1 MEAFDRT
8 QKNAMEAN
16 MKKIIGAATA
26 TVLGLGA
33 FTTSAIAET
42 IVTAD
47 VLNVR
52 EKPTTESKVVEK
64 VKEGQKLK
72 VIHTEEGWSKIDL
85 NGKELFVSS
94 EYTKDIYH
102 VTANL
107 LNVRTEANTESEILG
122 RLKQDDVIESTHQ
135 VKDGWLQFEYK
146 GKTAYANVSFLS
158 STALIEKKAEE
169 KTKRVAK
176 VQKAVKAKEEVKT
189 QKEAKVQEIAKAKET
204 TKEQKETKAEEIVK
218 PKEEA
223 KVTERVKVKEET
235 KAEEI
240 VKPKEE
246 AKVTERVKV
255 KEETKAEEI
264 VKPKEEAK
272 VKEIEKEEA
281 KAQEIEKAKEE
292 AKAQEIAK
300 AKEEAKAQEIEKAKE
315 EAKAQEIAKAKEEA
329 KAQEI
334 EKAKEEEKAQEIAKA
349 KEEEKAQEIA
359 KAKEEEK
366 AQEIAKAKEEA
377 KAQEIAKAK
386 EEAKAREIEKAKEE
400 AKAKAQEIA
409 KAKKEAQARE
419 IEEAKA
425 KEATKTQEVSKN
437 NTQSA
442 KRELTVVAT
451 AYTADPSENGTYGG
465 RVLTAMGHD
474 LTANPNMRIIAV
486 DPKVIPLGS
495 KVWVEGYGEAIAGDT
510 GSAIKGNRID
520 VLMGSKSKAMNWG
533 RQTVKVKV
541 L

>member
-1 MEAFDRT
+1 
-8 QKNAMEAN
+8 
-16 MKKIIGAATA
+16 MKKVIGAATA
-26 TVLGLGA
+26 TIFGLGA
-33 FTTSAIAET
+33 FTTTATAET

-64 VKEGQKLK
+64 VKNGQELK
-72 VIHTEEGWSKIDL
+72 VINTEDGWSKIEL
-85 NGKELFVSS
+85 NGKEVFVSS
-94 EYTKDIYH
+94 EFTKDVYH

-122 RLKQDDVIESTHQ
+122 RLKKDDVIESTHQ

-158 STALIEKKAEE
+158 STAPTEKKTEE
-169 KTKRVAK
+169 KMKQVAK
-176 VQKAVKAKEEVKT
+176 VQKSVKEKKEVKT
-189 QKEAKVQEIAKAKET
+189 QKVAKAKET
-204 TKEQKETKAEEIVK
+204 TKAQEIVK
-218 PKEEA
+218 PKEE
-223 KVTERVKVKEET
+223 VKVKEEP
-235 KAEEI
+235 KAQEI

-246 AKVTERVKV
+246 VKV
-255 KEETKAEEI
+255 KEEPKAQEI

-272 VKEIEKEEA
+272 VKEEVKVKEEPKAQEMVKPKEEA
-281 KAQEIEKAKEE
+281 KVKEEVKAKEE
-292 AKAQEIAK
+292 EKVQEIAKAKEEKAQEIAK
-300 AKEEAKAQEIEKAKE
+300 AKEEEKVQEIAKAKE
-315 EAKAQEIAKAKEEA
+315 EKAQEIAKAKEGE

-334 EKAKEEEKAQEIAKA
+334 AKAKEGEKAQEIAKA

-366 AQEIAKAKEEA
+366 AREIARAKEEEKAKEIAKAKEEE
-377 KAQEIAKAK
+377 KAREIAKAK
-386 EEAKAREIEKAKEE
+386 EEEKAR
-400 AKAKAQEIA
+400 EIA
-409 KAKKEAQARE
+409 KAK
-419 IEEAKA
+419 EEERAK
-425 KEATKTQEVSKN
+425 EVSKN
-437 NTQSA
+437 NIESA

-533 RQTVKVKV
+533 RQTVKVKI

>member
-1 MEAFDRT
+1 
-8 QKNAMEAN
+8 
-16 MKKIIGAATA
+16 MKKVIGAATA
-26 TVLGLGA
+26 TVFGLGA
-33 FTTSAIAET
+33 FTTTATAET

-64 VKEGQKLK
+64 VKNGEELK
-72 VIHTEEGWSKIDL
+72 VINTEDGWSKIEL
-85 NGKELFVSS
+85 NGKEVFVSS
-94 EYTKDIYH
+94 EFTKDIYH
-102 VTANL
+102 VTADL
-107 LNVRTEANTESEILG
+107 LNVRSESNTESKILG
-122 RLKQDDVIESTHQ
+122 RLKKDDVIESTNQ

-146 GKTAYANVSFLS
+146 GKTAYVNVSFLS
-158 STALIEKKAEE
+158 SKAPIEKKADE
-169 KTKRVAK
+169 KTKQVAK
-176 VQKAVKAKEEVKT
+176 VQKSVKAKEEAKT
-189 QKEAKVQEIAKAKET
+189 QKITKAKET
-204 TKEQKETKAEEIVK
+204 IKPKEEVKVQEVVK
-218 PKEEA
+218 PKEE
-223 KVTERVKVKEET
+223 VKVQEV
-235 KAEEI
+235 
-240 VKPKEE
+240 VKP
-246 AKVTERVKV
+246 
-255 KEETKAEEI
+255 
-264 VKPKEEAK
+264 
-272 VKEIEKEEA
+272 KEEA
-281 KAQEIEKAKEE
+281 KAQEIAKAKEE

-300 AKEEAKAQEIEKAKE
+300 AKEEAKAQEIAKAKE

-329 KAQEI
+329 
-334 EKAKEEEKAQEIAKA
+334 
-349 KEEEKAQEIA
+349 
-359 KAKEEEK
+359 K

-386 EEAKAREIEKAKEE
+386 EEAKAREIAKAKEE
-400 AKAKAQEIA
+400 AKAREIA
-409 KAKKEAQARE
+409 KAKEEEKARE
-419 IEEAKA
+419 ALKA
-425 KEATKTQEVSKN
+425 KEESKN
-437 NTQSA
+437 NVQSA

-533 RQTVKVKV
+533 RQTVKVKI

>member
-1 MEAFDRT
+1 
-8 QKNAMEAN
+8 
-16 MKKIIGAATA
+16 MKKVIGAATA
-26 TVLGLGA
+26 TVFGLGA
-33 FTTSAIAET
+33 FTTTATAET

-64 VKEGQKLK
+64 VKNGQELK
-72 VIHTEEGWSKIDL
+72 VINTEDGWSKIEL
-85 NGKELFVSS
+85 NGKEVFVSS
-94 EYTKDIYH
+94 EFTKDVYH

-107 LNVRTEANTESEILG
+107 LNVRTEANTDSEILG
-122 RLKQDDVIESTHQ
+122 RLKKDDVIESTHQ

-158 STALIEKKAEE
+158 STAPTEKKTEE
-169 KTKRVAK
+169 KTKQVAK
-176 VQKAVKAKEEVKT
+176 VQKSVKEKKEVKT
-189 QKEAKVQEIAKAKET
+189 QKVAKAKET
-204 TKEQKETKAEEIVK
+204 TKAQEIVK

-223 KVTERVKVKEET
+223 KVVKVKEEP
-235 KAEEI
+235 KAQ
-240 VKPKEE
+240 
-246 AKVTERVKV
+246 
-255 KEETKAEEI
+255 EI

-272 VKEIEKEEA
+272 VKEEVKV
-281 KAQEIEKAKEE
+281 
-292 AKAQEIAK
+292 
-300 AKEEAKAQEIEKAKE
+300 
-315 EAKAQEIAKAKEEA
+315 
-329 KAQEI
+329 
-334 EKAKEEEKAQEIAKA
+334 KEEEKAQKIVKPKEEAKIKEEVKVKEEEKVQEIAKA

-359 KAKEEEK
+359 KVKEEEK
-366 AQEIAKAKEEA
+366 AREIAKAKEEE
-377 KAQEIAKAK
+377 KAREIAKAK
-386 EEAKAREIEKAKEE
+386 EEEKAR
-400 AKAKAQEIA
+400 EIA
-409 KAKKEAQARE
+409 KAKEEEKARE
-419 IEEAKA
+419 IAKA
-425 KEATKTQEVSKN
+425 KEEERVREIAKAKEEERVREIAKAKEEEKAREIAKAKEEERAKEASKN
-437 NTQSA
+437 NIQSA

-474 LTANPNMRIIAV
+474 LTENPNMRIIAV

-533 RQTVKVKV
+533 RQTVKVKI

>member
-1 MEAFDRT
+1 
-8 QKNAMEAN
+8 
-16 MKKIIGAATA
+16 MKKVIGAATA
-26 TVLGLGA
+26 TVFGLGA
-33 FTTSAIAET
+33 FTTTATAET

-64 VKEGQKLK
+64 VKNGEELK
-72 VIHTEEGWSKIDL
+72 VINTEDGWSKIEL
-85 NGKELFVSS
+85 NGKEVFVSS
-94 EYTKDIYH
+94 EFTKDIYH
-102 VTANL
+102 VTADL
-107 LNVRTEANTESEILG
+107 LNVRSESNTESKILG
-122 RLKQDDVIESTHQ
+122 RLKKDDVIESTKQ

-146 GKTAYANVSFLS
+146 GKTAYVNVSFLS
-158 STALIEKKAEE
+158 NKAPIEKKADE
-169 KTKRVAK
+169 KTKQVAK
-176 VQKAVKAKEEVKT
+176 VQKSVKAKEEAKT
-189 QKEAKVQEIAKAKET
+189 QKITKAKET
-204 TKEQKETKAEEIVK
+204 IK
-218 PKEEA
+218 PKEE
-223 KVTERVKVKEET
+223 VKVQEV
-235 KAEEI
+235 A
-240 VKPKEE
+240 KPKEE
-246 AKVTERVKV
+246 VKV
-255 KEETKAEEI
+255 QEVA
-264 VKPKEEAK
+264 KPKEEVKVQEVAK
-272 VKEIEKEEA
+272 PKEEVKVQEVAKAKEEA
-281 KAQEIEKAKEE
+281 KAQEIAKPKEEAKAQEIAKAKEE

-300 AKEEAKAQEIEKAKE
+300 AKEEAKAQEIAKAKE

-334 EKAKEEEKAQEIAKA
+334 AKAKEEAKAQEIAKA
-349 KEEEKAQEIA
+349 KEEA
-359 KAKEEEK
+359 K

-386 EEAKAREIEKAKEE
+386 EEAKAREIAKAKEE
-400 AKAKAQEIA
+400 AKAREIA
-409 KAKKEAQARE
+409 KAK
-419 IEEAKA
+419 EEAKA
-425 KEATKTQEVSKN
+425 REALKAKEESKN
-437 NTQSA
+437 NAQSA

-533 RQTVKVKV
+533 RQTVKVKI

>member
-1 MEAFDRT
+1 
-8 QKNAMEAN
+8 
-16 MKKIIGAATA
+16 MKKVIGAATA
-26 TVLGLGA
+26 TVFGLGA
-33 FTTSAIAET
+33 FTTTATAET

-64 VKEGQKLK
+64 VKNGQELK
-72 VIHTEEGWSKIDL
+72 VINTEDGWSKIEL
-85 NGKELFVSS
+85 NGKEVFVSS
-94 EYTKDIYH
+94 EFTKDVYH

-107 LNVRTEANTESEILG
+107 LNVRTEANTDSEILG
-122 RLKQDDVIESTHQ
+122 RLKKDDVIESTHQ

-158 STALIEKKAEE
+158 STAPTEKKTEE
-169 KTKRVAK
+169 KTKQVAK
-176 VQKAVKAKEEVKT
+176 VQKSVKEKKEVKT
-189 QKEAKVQEIAKAKET
+189 QKVAKAKET
-204 TKEQKETKAEEIVK
+204 TKAQEIVK

-223 KVTERVKVKEET
+223 KVVKVKEEG
-235 KAEEI
+235 KAQEI

-246 AKVTERVKV
+246 G
-255 KEETKAEEI
+255 KAQEI

-272 VKEIEKEEA
+272 VKEEVKVKEEEKAQEIVKPKEEA
-281 KAQEIEKAKEE
+281 KIKEE
-292 AKAQEIAK
+292 VKVKEEEKVQEIAK
-300 AKEEAKAQEIEKAKE
+300 AKEE
-315 EAKAQEIAKAKEEA
+315 
-329 KAQEI
+329 
-334 EKAKEEEKAQEIAKA
+334 EIAKA
-349 KEEEKAQEIA
+349 KEEEKAREIA

-366 AQEIAKAKEEA
+366 AREIAKAKEE
-377 KAQEIAKAK
+377 E
-386 EEAKAREIEKAKEE
+386 R
-400 AKAKAQEIA
+400 
-409 KAKKEAQARE
+409 
-419 IEEAKA
+419 A
-425 KEATKTQEVSKN
+425 KEASKN
-437 NTQSA
+437 NIQSA

-533 RQTVKVKV
+533 RQTVKVKI

>member
-1 MEAFDRT
+1 
-8 QKNAMEAN
+8 
-16 MKKIIGAATA
+16 MKKVIGAATA
-26 TVLGLGA
+26 TVFGLGA
-33 FTTSAIAET
+33 FTTTATAET

-64 VKEGQKLK
+64 VKNGQELK
-72 VIHTEEGWSKIDL
+72 VINTEDGWSKIEL
-85 NGKELFVSS
+85 NGKEVFVSS
-94 EYTKDIYH
+94 EFTKDVYH

-107 LNVRTEANTESEILG
+107 LNVRTEANTDSEILG
-122 RLKQDDVIESTHQ
+122 RLKKDDVIESTHQ

-158 STALIEKKAEE
+158 STAPTEKKTEE
-169 KTKRVAK
+169 KTKQVAK
-176 VQKAVKAKEEVKT
+176 VQKSVKEKKEVKT
-189 QKEAKVQEIAKAKET
+189 QKVAKAKET
-204 TKEQKETKAEEIVK
+204 TKAQEIVK

-223 KVTERVKVKEET
+223 KVVKVKEEG
-235 KAEEI
+235 KAQEI

-246 AKVTERVKV
+246 G
-255 KEETKAEEI
+255 KAQEI

-272 VKEIEKEEA
+272 VKEEVKV
-281 KAQEIEKAKEE
+281 
-292 AKAQEIAK
+292 
-300 AKEEAKAQEIEKAKE
+300 
-315 EAKAQEIAKAKEEA
+315 
-329 KAQEI
+329 
-334 EKAKEEEKAQEIAKA
+334 KEEEKAQEIVKPKEEAKIKEEVKVKEEEKVQEIAKA
-349 KEEEKAQEIA
+349 KEEEKAKAKEEEKAREIVKAKEEEKAREIA

-366 AQEIAKAKEEA
+366 AREIAKAKEEE
-377 KAQEIAKAK
+377 KAREIAKAK
-386 EEAKAREIEKAKEE
+386 EEEKAR
-400 AKAKAQEIA
+400 EIA
-409 KAKKEAQARE
+409 KAKEEEKARE
-419 IEEAKA
+419 IAKA
-425 KEATKTQEVSKN
+425 KEEEKAREIAKAKEEEKAREIAKAKEEERAREIAKAKEEERAKEASKN
-437 NTQSA
+437 NIQSA

-533 RQTVKVKV
+533 RQTVKVKI

>member
-1 MEAFDRT
+1 
-8 QKNAMEAN
+8 
-16 MKKIIGAATA
+16 MKKVIGAATA
-26 TVLGLGA
+26 TVFGLGA
-33 FTTSAIAET
+33 FTTTATAET

-64 VKEGQKLK
+64 VKNGQELK
-72 VIHTEEGWSKIDL
+72 VINTEDGWSKIEL
-85 NGKELFVSS
+85 NGKEVFVSS
-94 EYTKDIYH
+94 EFTKDVYH

-107 LNVRTEANTESEILG
+107 LNVRTEANTDSEILG
-122 RLKQDDVIESTHQ
+122 RLKKDDVIESTHQ

-158 STALIEKKAEE
+158 STAPTEKKTEE
-169 KTKRVAK
+169 KTKQVAK
-176 VQKAVKAKEEVKT
+176 VQKSVKEKKEVKT
-189 QKEAKVQEIAKAKET
+189 QKVAKAKET
-204 TKEQKETKAEEIVK
+204 TKAQEIVK

-223 KVTERVKVKEET
+223 KVVKVKEEG
-235 KAEEI
+235 KAQEI

-246 AKVTERVKV
+246 G
-255 KEETKAEEI
+255 KAQEI

-272 VKEIEKEEA
+272 VKEEVKV
-281 KAQEIEKAKEE
+281 
-292 AKAQEIAK
+292 
-300 AKEEAKAQEIEKAKE
+300 
-315 EAKAQEIAKAKEEA
+315 
-329 KAQEI
+329 
-334 EKAKEEEKAQEIAKA
+334 KEEEKAQEIVKPKEEAKIKEEVKVKEEEKVQEIAKA
-349 KEEEKAQEIA
+349 KEEEKAKAKEEEKAREIA

-366 AQEIAKAKEEA
+366 AREIAKAKEE
-377 KAQEIAKAK
+377 E
-386 EEAKAREIEKAKEE
+386 R
-400 AKAKAQEIA
+400 
-409 KAKKEAQARE
+409 
-419 IEEAKA
+419 A
-425 KEATKTQEVSKN
+425 KEASKN
-437 NTQSA
+437 NIQSA

-533 RQTVKVKV
+533 RQTVKVKI

>member
-1 MEAFDRT
+1 
-8 QKNAMEAN
+8 

-146 GKTAYANVSFLS
+146 GKTAYANISFLS
-158 STALIEKKAEE
+158 STAPIEKKAEE

-189 QKEAKVQEIAKAKET
+189 QKEAKAKET
-204 TKEQKETKAEEIVK
+204 TKVKEETKAEEIVK

-255 KEETKAEEI
+255 KKETKAEEI

-272 VKEIEKEEA
+272 VTERVKVKEEMQA
-281 KAQEIEKAKEE
+281 E
-292 AKAQEIAK
+292 EIAK
-300 AKEEAKAQEIEKAKE
+300 AKEEAKV
-315 EAKAQEIAKAKEEA
+315 
-329 KAQEI
+329 
-334 EKAKEEEKAQEIAKA
+334 
-349 KEEEKAQEIA
+349 
-359 KAKEEEK
+359 
-366 AQEIAKAKEEA
+366 
-377 KAQEIAKAK
+377 
-386 EEAKAREIEKAKEE
+386 REIEKAKEE
-400 AKAKAQEIA
+400 A
-409 KAKKEAQARE
+409 
-419 IEEAKA
+419 
-425 KEATKTQEVSKN
+425 
-437 NTQSA
+437 
-442 KRELTVVAT
+442 
-451 AYTADPSENGTYGG
+451 
-465 RVLTAMGHD
+465 
-474 LTANPNMRIIAV
+474 
-486 DPKVIPLGS
+486 
-495 KVWVEGYGEAIAGDT
+495 
-510 GSAIKGNRID
+510 
-520 VLMGSKSKAMNWG
+520 
-533 RQTVKVKV
+533 
-541 L
+541 

>member
-1 MEAFDRT
+1 MEGFHRIQKNVMEAI
-8 QKNAMEAN
+8 

-158 STALIEKKAEE
+158 STAPIEKKAEE

-189 QKEAKVQEIAKAKET
+189 QKEVKVQEIAKAKET
-204 TKEQKETKAEEIVK
+204 TKEQKEVKVKEIAK

-272 VKEIEKEEA
+272 AQEIAKAKEKA
-281 KAQEIEKAKEE
+281 KAQEIAKAKEE

-300 AKEEAKAQEIEKAKE
+300 AKEEA
-315 EAKAQEIAKAKEEA
+315 
-329 KAQEI
+329 
-334 EKAKEEEKAQEIAKA
+334 
-349 KEEEKAQEIA
+349 
-359 KAKEEEK
+359 K

-400 AKAKAQEIA
+400 AKAQEIAKAKEEAKAREIEKAKEEAKAQEIA

-419 IEEAKA
+419 IEKAKEEAKA

>member
-1 MEAFDRT
+1 
-8 QKNAMEAN
+8 
-16 MKKIIGAATA
+16 MKKVIGAATA
-26 TVLGLGA
+26 TIFGLGA
-33 FTTSAIAET
+33 FTTTATAET

-64 VKEGQKLK
+64 VKNGQELK
-72 VIHTEEGWSKIDL
+72 VINTEDGWSKIEL
-85 NGKELFVSS
+85 NGKEVFVSS
-94 EYTKDIYH
+94 EFTKDVYH

-107 LNVRTEANTESEILG
+107 LNVRTEANTDSEILG
-122 RLKQDDVIESTHQ
+122 RLKKDDVIESTHQ

-158 STALIEKKAEE
+158 STAPTEKKTEE
-169 KTKRVAK
+169 KAKQVTK
-176 VQKAVKAKEEVKT
+176 VQKSVKEKKEVKT
-189 QKEAKVQEIAKAKET
+189 QKVAKVKET
-204 TKEQKETKAEEIVK
+204 TKAQEIVK
-218 PKEEA
+218 PKEE
-223 KVTERVKVKEET
+223 VKVKEEP
-235 KAEEI
+235 KAQ
-240 VKPKEE
+240 
-246 AKVTERVKV
+246 
-255 KEETKAEEI
+255 EI

-272 VKEIEKEEA
+272 VKEEVKVKEEPKAQEMVKPKEEA
-281 KAQEIEKAKEE
+281 KVKEEVKVKEEPKAQEIVKPKEEAKVKEEVKAKEE
-292 AKAQEIAK
+292 EKVQEIAK
-300 AKEEAKAQEIEKAKE
+300 AK
-315 EAKAQEIAKAKEEA
+315 
-329 KAQEI
+329 
-334 EKAKEEEKAQEIAKA
+334 EEKAQEIAKA
-349 KEEEKAQEIA
+349 KEEKAKAKEEEKAREIAKAKEEERAREIA

-366 AQEIAKAKEEA
+366 AREIARAKEEEKAKEIAKAKEEERA
-377 KAQEIAKAK
+377 REIAKAK
-386 EEAKAREIEKAKEE
+386 EEEKAR
-400 AKAKAQEIA
+400 EIA
-409 KAKKEAQARE
+409 KAKEEEKARE
-419 IEEAKA
+419 IAKA
-425 KEATKTQEVSKN
+425 KEEERAREIAKAKEEERAKEVSKN
-437 NTQSA
+437 NIQSA

-533 RQTVKVKV
+533 RKTVKVKI

>member
-1 MEAFDRT
+1 MEAFDRI
-8 QKNAMEAN
+8 QKNIMEAH
-16 MKKIIGAATA
+16 MKKVIGAATA
-26 TVLGLGA
+26 TVFGLGA
-33 FTTSAIAET
+33 FTTTATAET

-64 VKEGQKLK
+64 VKNGQELK
-72 VIHTEEGWSKIDL
+72 VINTEDGWSKIEL
-85 NGKELFVSS
+85 NGKEVFVSS
-94 EYTKDIYH
+94 EFTKDIYH

-107 LNVRTEANTESEILG
+107 LNVRTEANTESKILG
-122 RLKQDDVIESTHQ
+122 RLKKDDVIESTNQ

-146 GKTAYANVSFLS
+146 GKTAYVNVSFLS
-158 STALIEKKAEE
+158 STAPVEKKADE
-169 KTKRVAK
+169 KTKQVAK
-176 VQKAVKAKEEVKT
+176 VQKMVKAKEEAKT
-189 QKEAKVQEIAKAKET
+189 QKVTKAKET
-204 TKEQKETKAEEIVK
+204 IKPKEEEKVQEVVKPKEEEKVQEVAK

-223 KVTERVKVKEET
+223 KVQEVAKPKEEE
-235 KAEEI
+235 KVQEVVKPKEEEK
-240 VKPKEE
+240 VQEVVKPKEEEKVQEVVKPKEEEKVQEVAKPKEEEKVQEVVKPKEEEKVQEVAKPKEEEKVQEVAKPKEE
-246 AKVTERVKV
+246 AKVQEV
-255 KEETKAEEI
+255 
-264 VKPKEEAK
+264 VKPKEEA
-272 VKEIEKEEA
+272 
-281 KAQEIEKAKEE
+281 
-292 AKAQEIAK
+292 
-300 AKEEAKAQEIEKAKE
+300 
-315 EAKAQEIAKAKEEA
+315 
-329 KAQEI
+329 
-334 EKAKEEEKAQEIAKA
+334 
-349 KEEEKAQEIA
+349 
-359 KAKEEEK
+359 K

-386 EEAKAREIEKAKEE
+386 EEEKAREIAKAKEE
-400 AKAKAQEIA
+400 AKAQEIA
-409 KAKKEAQARE
+409 KAKEEEKARE
-419 IEEAKA
+419 IAKAKEEAKA
-425 KEATKTQEVSKN
+425 REIAKAKEEAKAREAIKAKEESKN

-533 RQTVKVKV
+533 RQTVKVKI

>member
-1 MEAFDRT
+1 
-8 QKNAMEAN
+8 

-26 TVLGLGA
+26 TVFGLGA
-33 FTTSAIAET
+33 FTTTATAET

-52 EKPTTESKVVEK
+52 EKPTTESKVVKK
-64 VKEGQKLK
+64 VKEGEKLK

-85 NGKELFVSS
+85 NGKEVFVSA
-94 EYTKDIYH
+94 EFTKDVYY

-107 LNVRTEANTESEILG
+107 LNVRSDASTESEILG
-122 RLKQDDVIESTHQ
+122 RLKTNDVIESTHQ

-146 GKTAYANVSFLS
+146 GKTAYVNVSFLS
-158 STALIEKKAEE
+158 STAPVEKTAKE
-169 KTKRVAK
+169 KTKQVAK
-176 VQKAVKAKEEVKT
+176 VHKTAKAKDEVKAQKIVKPKEEVKI
-189 QKEAKVQEIAKAKET
+189 QEVVKPKEEVKVQEVVKPKEEVKVQEVVKP
-204 TKEQKETKAEEIVK
+204 KEEVKVQEVVK

-223 KVTERVKVKEET
+223 KVQEV
-235 KAEEI
+235 

-246 AKVTERVKV
+246 AKVQEVVKPKEEVKV
-255 KEETKAEEI
+255 QEVVKPKEEVKVQEVVKPKEEVKVQEVVKPKEEVKVQEVVKPKEETKVQEI
-264 VKPKEEAK
+264 VKPKED
-272 VKEIEKEEA
+272 V
-281 KAQEIEKAKEE
+281 KAQEE
-292 AKAQEIAK
+292 AK
-300 AKEEAKAQEIEKAKE
+300 AKEEA
-315 EAKAQEIAKAKEEA
+315 EAR
-329 KAQEI
+329 
-334 EKAKEEEKAQEIAKA
+334 EIAKA
-349 KEEEKAQEIA
+349 KEEEKAREIA

-366 AQEIAKAKEEA
+366 AR
-377 KAQEIAKAK
+377 EIAKAK
-386 EEAKAREIEKAKEE
+386 EEAKAREE
-400 AKAKAQEIA
+400 
-409 KAKKEAQARE
+409 
-419 IEEAKA
+419 
-425 KEATKTQEVSKN
+425 SKN
-437 NTQSA
+437 NIQSA

-533 RQTVKVKV
+533 RQTVKVKI

>member
-1 MEAFDRT
+1 
-8 QKNAMEAN
+8 
-16 MKKIIGAATA
+16 MKKVIGAATA
-26 TVLGLGA
+26 TVFGLGA
-33 FTTSAIAET
+33 FTTTATAET

-64 VKEGQKLK
+64 VKNGQELK
-72 VIHTEEGWSKIDL
+72 VINTEDGWSKIEL
-85 NGKELFVSS
+85 NGKEVFVSS
-94 EYTKDIYH
+94 EFTKDVYH

-107 LNVRTEANTESEILG
+107 LNVRTEANTDSEILG
-122 RLKQDDVIESTHQ
+122 RLKKDDVIESTHQ

-158 STALIEKKAEE
+158 STAPTEKKTEE
-169 KTKRVAK
+169 KTKQVAK
-176 VQKAVKAKEEVKT
+176 VQKSVKEKKEIKT
-189 QKEAKVQEIAKAKET
+189 QKVAKAKET
-204 TKEQKETKAEEIVK
+204 TKAQEIVK

-223 KVTERVKVKEET
+223 KVVKVKEEL
-235 KAEEI
+235 KAQ
-240 VKPKEE
+240 
-246 AKVTERVKV
+246 
-255 KEETKAEEI
+255 EI

-272 VKEIEKEEA
+272 VKEEVKVKEEEKAQEIVKPKEEA
-281 KAQEIEKAKEE
+281 KIKEEEKVQEIAKAKEE
-292 AKAQEIAK
+292 EKAQEIAK
-300 AKEEAKAQEIEKAKE
+300 AKEEEKAR
-315 EAKAQEIAKAKEEA
+315 EIV
-329 KAQEI
+329 
-334 EKAKEEEKAQEIAKA
+334 KAKEEEKAQEIAKA

-366 AQEIAKAKEEA
+366 AREIAKAKEEEKA
-377 KAQEIAKAK
+377 REIAKAKEEERVREIAKAKEEEKAQEIAKAK
-386 EEAKAREIEKAKEE
+386 EEEKVREIAKAKEE
-400 AKAKAQEIA
+400 EKAQEIA
-409 KAKKEAQARE
+409 KAK
-419 IEEAKA
+419 EEERA
-425 KEATKTQEVSKN
+425 KEASKN
-437 NTQSA
+437 NIQSA

-533 RQTVKVKV
+533 RQTVKVKI

>member
-1 MEAFDRT
+1 
-8 QKNAMEAN
+8 
-16 MKKIIGAATA
+16 MKKVIGAATA
-26 TVLGLGA
+26 TIFGLGA
-33 FTTSAIAET
+33 FTTTATAET

-64 VKEGQKLK
+64 VKNGQELK
-72 VIHTEEGWSKIDL
+72 VINTEDGWSKIEL
-85 NGKELFVSS
+85 NGKEVFVSS
-94 EYTKDIYH
+94 EFTKDVYH

-107 LNVRTEANTESEILG
+107 LNVRTEANTDSEILG
-122 RLKQDDVIESTHQ
+122 RLKKDDVIESTHQ

-158 STALIEKKAEE
+158 STAPTEKKTEE
-169 KTKRVAK
+169 KAKQVTK
-176 VQKAVKAKEEVKT
+176 VQKSVKEKKEVKT
-189 QKEAKVQEIAKAKET
+189 QKVAKVKET
-204 TKEQKETKAEEIVK
+204 TKAQEIVK
-218 PKEEA
+218 PKEE
-223 KVTERVKVKEET
+223 VKVKEEP
-235 KAEEI
+235 KAQ
-240 VKPKEE
+240 
-246 AKVTERVKV
+246 
-255 KEETKAEEI
+255 EI

-272 VKEIEKEEA
+272 VKEEVKVKEEPKAQEMVKPKEEA
-281 KAQEIEKAKEE
+281 KVKEEVKVKEEPKAQEIVKPKEEAKVKEEVKAKEE
-292 AKAQEIAK
+292 EKVQEIAK
-300 AKEEAKAQEIEKAKE
+300 AK
-315 EAKAQEIAKAKEEA
+315 
-329 KAQEI
+329 
-334 EKAKEEEKAQEIAKA
+334 EEKAQEIAKA
-349 KEEEKAQEIA
+349 KEEEKAREIAKAKEEERAREIA

-366 AQEIAKAKEEA
+366 ARAKEEEKAREIARAKEEEKAKEIAKAKEEERA
-377 KAQEIAKAK
+377 REIAKAK
-386 EEAKAREIEKAKEE
+386 EEERAK
-400 AKAKAQEIA
+400 
-409 KAKKEAQARE
+409 
-419 IEEAKA
+419 
-425 KEATKTQEVSKN
+425 EVSKN
-437 NTQSA
+437 NIQSA

-533 RQTVKVKV
+533 RKTVKVKI

>member
-1 MEAFDRT
+1 
-8 QKNAMEAN
+8 
-16 MKKIIGAATA
+16 MKKVIGAATA
-26 TVLGLGA
+26 TIFGLGA
-33 FTTSAIAET
+33 FTTTATAET

-64 VKEGQKLK
+64 VKNGQELK
-72 VIHTEEGWSKIDL
+72 VINTEDGWSKIEL
-85 NGKELFVSS
+85 NGKEVFVSS
-94 EYTKDIYH
+94 EFTKDVYH

-122 RLKQDDVIESTHQ
+122 RLKKDDVIESTHQ

-158 STALIEKKAEE
+158 STAPTEKKTEE
-169 KTKRVAK
+169 KMKQVAK
-176 VQKAVKAKEEVKT
+176 VQKSVKEKKEVKT
-189 QKEAKVQEIAKAKET
+189 QKVAKAKET
-204 TKEQKETKAEEIVK
+204 TKAQEIVK

-223 KVTERVKVKEET
+223 KVSEKVKVKEE
-235 KAEEI
+235 
-240 VKPKEE
+240 PK
-246 AKVTERVKV
+246 VQ
-255 KEETKAEEI
+255 EI

-272 VKEIEKEEA
+272 VKEEVKVKEEPKAQEIVKPKEEA
-281 KAQEIEKAKEE
+281 KVKEEVKVKEEPKAQEIVKHKEE
-292 AKAQEIAK
+292 AKVKEEVKVKEELKAQEIVK
-300 AKEEAKAQEIEKAKE
+300 PKEEAKV
-315 EAKAQEIAKAKEEA
+315 
-329 KAQEI
+329 
-334 EKAKEEEKAQEIAKA
+334 KEEEKAREIAKA
-349 KEEEKAQEIA
+349 KEEEKA
-359 KAKEEEK
+359 K
-366 AQEIAKAKEEA
+366 
-377 KAQEIAKAK
+377 
-386 EEAKAREIEKAKEE
+386 
-400 AKAKAQEIA
+400 
-409 KAKKEAQARE
+409 
-419 IEEAKA
+419 
-425 KEATKTQEVSKN
+425 EVSKN
-437 NTQSA
+437 NIESA

-533 RQTVKVKV
+533 RQTVKVKI

>member
-1 MEAFDRT
+1 
-8 QKNAMEAN
+8 

-26 TVLGLGA
+26 TVFGLGA

-52 EKPTTESKVVEK
+52 EKPTTESKVIEK

-72 VIHTEEGWSKIDL
+72 VINTEEGWSKIDL

-94 EYTKDIYH
+94 EFTKDIYH

-107 LNVRTEANTESEILG
+107 LNVRSEANTESEILG
-122 RLKQDDVIESTHQ
+122 RLKKDDVIESTHQ
-135 VKDGWLQFEYK
+135 AKDGWLQFEYK

-158 STALIEKKAEE
+158 STAPSEKKAGE
-169 KTKRVAK
+169 KTKQVAK
-176 VQKAVKAKEEVKT
+176 VQKAVKAKEEAKT
-189 QKEAKVQEIAKAKET
+189 QKVAKIQEIAKTKETTKMLEEVKVQEVAKGKEEKKVQEIAK
-204 TKEQKETKAEEIVK
+204 
-218 PKEEA
+218 P
-223 KVTERVKVKEET
+223 KEET
-235 KAEEI
+235 KVQEI
-240 VKPKEE
+240 
-246 AKVTERVKV
+246 A
-255 KEETKAEEI
+255 
-264 VKPKEEAK
+264 KPKEEAK
-272 VKEIEKEEA
+272 VKEVEKV
-281 KAQEIEKAKEE
+281 KEE

-300 AKEEAKAQEIEKAKE
+300 AKEEAKV
-315 EAKAQEIAKAKEEA
+315 QEIAKAKEEA
-329 KAQEI
+329 KVKEV
-334 EKAKEEEKAQEIAKA
+334 EKVKEEA
-349 KEEEKAQEIA
+349 
-359 KAKEEEK
+359 K

-386 EEAKAREIEKAKEE
+386 EEAKAQEIARAKEEAKAQEIAKAKEEAKAQEIARAKEEAKAREIEKAKEE
-400 AKAKAQEIA
+400 AKAK
-409 KAKKEAQARE
+409 
-419 IEEAKA
+419 EE
-425 KEATKTQEVSKN
+425 SKN

-474 LTANPNMRIIAV
+474 LTDNPNMRIIAV

-533 RQTVKVKV
+533 RQTVKVKI

>member
-1 MEAFDRT
+1 
-8 QKNAMEAN
+8 
-16 MKKIIGAATA
+16 MKKVIGAATA
-26 TVLGLGA
+26 TVFGLGA
-33 FTTSAIAET
+33 FTTTATAET

-64 VKEGQKLK
+64 VKNGEELK
-72 VIHTEEGWSKIDL
+72 VINTEDGWSKIEL
-85 NGKELFVSS
+85 NGKEVFVSS
-94 EYTKDIYH
+94 EFTKDIYH
-102 VTANL
+102 VTADL
-107 LNVRTEANTESEILG
+107 LNVRSESNTESKILG
-122 RLKQDDVIESTHQ
+122 RLKKDDVIESTKQ

-146 GKTAYANVSFLS
+146 GKTAYVNVSFLS
-158 STALIEKKAEE
+158 SKAPIEKKAGE
-169 KTKRVAK
+169 KTKQVAK
-176 VQKAVKAKEEVKT
+176 VQKTVKAKEEVKV
-189 QKEAKVQEIAKAKET
+189 QEVAKPKEEVKVQEVAKPKEEVKVQEVAKP
-204 TKEQKETKAEEIVK
+204 KEEVKVQEVVK
-218 PKEEA
+218 PKEE
-223 KVTERVKVKEET
+223 VKV
-235 KAEEI
+235 
-240 VKPKEE
+240 
-246 AKVTERVKV
+246 
-255 KEETKAEEI
+255 
-264 VKPKEEAK
+264 
-272 VKEIEKEEA
+272 
-281 KAQEIEKAKEE
+281 QEVA
-292 AKAQEIAK
+292 
-300 AKEEAKAQEIEKAKE
+300 
-315 EAKAQEIAKAKEEA
+315 
-329 KAQEI
+329 
-334 EKAKEEEKAQEIAKA
+334 KAKEEEKAQEIAKA

-366 AQEIAKAKEEA
+366 AREIAKAKEEAKAQEIAKTKEEEKAQEIAKAKEEA

-386 EEAKAREIEKAKEE
+386 EEAKAQEITKAKEE
-400 AKAKAQEIA
+400 AKAQEIA
-409 KAKKEAQARE
+409 KAKEEEKARE
-419 IEEAKA
+419 IAKAKEEEKAREIAKAKEEAKA
-425 KEATKTQEVSKN
+425 REIAKAKEEEKAREIAKAKEEAKAREIAKAKEEAKAREAIKTKEESKN

-533 RQTVKVKV
+533 RQTVKVKI

>member
-1 MEAFDRT
+1 
-8 QKNAMEAN
+8 
-16 MKKIIGAATA
+16 MKKVIGAATA
-26 TVLGLGA
+26 TVFGLGA
-33 FTTSAIAET
+33 FTTTATAET

-64 VKEGQKLK
+64 VKNGQELK
-72 VIHTEEGWSKIDL
+72 VINTEDGWSKIEL
-85 NGKELFVSS
+85 NGKEVFVSS
-94 EYTKDIYH
+94 EFTKDVYH

-107 LNVRTEANTESEILG
+107 LNVRTEANTDSEILG
-122 RLKQDDVIESTHQ
+122 RLKKDDVIESTHQ

-158 STALIEKKAEE
+158 STAPTEKKTEE
-169 KTKRVAK
+169 KTKQVAK
-176 VQKAVKAKEEVKT
+176 VQKSVKEKKEVKT
-189 QKEAKVQEIAKAKET
+189 QKVAKAKET
-204 TKEQKETKAEEIVK
+204 TKAQEIVK

-223 KVTERVKVKEET
+223 KVVKVKEEG
-235 KAEEI
+235 KAQEI

-246 AKVTERVKV
+246 G
-255 KEETKAEEI
+255 KAQEI

-272 VKEIEKEEA
+272 VKEEVKVKEEEKAQEIVKPKEEA
-281 KAQEIEKAKEE
+281 KIKEE
-292 AKAQEIAK
+292 VKVKEEEKVQEIAK
-300 AKEEAKAQEIEKAKE
+300 AKEEEKAK
-315 EAKAQEIAKAKEEA
+315 EIAKAKEEE
-329 KAQEI
+329 KAREI
-334 EKAKEEEKAQEIAKA
+334 AKAKEEEKAQEIAKA

-366 AQEIAKAKEEA
+366 AREIAKAKEEE

-386 EEAKAREIEKAKEE
+386 EEEKAR
-400 AKAKAQEIA
+400 EIA
-409 KAKKEAQARE
+409 KAK
-419 IEEAKA
+419 EEERA
-425 KEATKTQEVSKN
+425 KEASKN
-437 NTQSA
+437 NIQSA

-533 RQTVKVKV
+533 RQTVKVKI

>member
-1 MEAFDRT
+1 
-8 QKNAMEAN
+8 
-16 MKKIIGAATA
+16 MKKVIGAATA
-26 TVLGLGA
+26 TVFGLGA
-33 FTTSAIAET
+33 FTTTATAET

-64 VKEGQKLK
+64 VKEGQELK
-72 VIHTEEGWSKIDL
+72 VINTEDGWSKIDL
-85 NGKELFVSS
+85 NGKEVFVSS
-94 EYTKDIYH
+94 EFTKDVYY

-107 LNVRTEANTESEILG
+107 LNVRSDASTESEILG
-122 RLKQDDVIESTHQ
+122 RLKTNDVIESTHQ

-146 GKTAYANVSFLS
+146 GKTAYVNVSFLS
-158 STALIEKKAEE
+158 SKAPIEKKADE
-169 KTKRVAK
+169 KTKQVAK
-176 VQKAVKAKEEVKT
+176 VQKTVKAKEE
-189 QKEAKVQEIAKAKET
+189 AKVQE
-204 TKEQKETKAEEIVK
+204 ETKPKEEVKVQEETKPKEEVKVQEVVK
-218 PKEEA
+218 PKEE
-223 KVTERVKVKEET
+223 VKIQEV
-235 KAEEI
+235 

-246 AKVTERVKV
+246 VKAQEVTKPKEEVKV
-255 KEETKAEEI
+255 QEV
-264 VKPKEEAK
+264 VKPKEEVK
-272 VKEIEKEEA
+272 VQEVVKPKEEVKVQEVVKPKEEVKVQEVVKPREEVKVQEVVKPKEEVKVQEEA
-281 KAQEIEKAKEE
+281 KTKEE

-300 AKEEAKAQEIEKAKE
+300 AKEEEKAR
-315 EAKAQEIAKAKEEA
+315 
-329 KAQEI
+329 
-334 EKAKEEEKAQEIAKA
+334 
-349 KEEEKAQEIA
+349 
-359 KAKEEEK
+359 
-366 AQEIAKAKEEA
+366 EIAKAKEEA

-386 EEAKAREIEKAKEE
+386 EEAKAREIAKAKEE
-400 AKAKAQEIA
+400 AKAQEIA
-409 KAKKEAQARE
+409 KAKEEEKARE
-419 IEEAKA
+419 ALKV
-425 KEATKTQEVSKN
+425 KEQSKN
-437 NTQSA
+437 NIQSA

-533 RQTVKVKV
+533 RQTVKVKI

>member
-1 MEAFDRT
+1 
-8 QKNAMEAN
+8 
-16 MKKIIGAATA
+16 MKKVIGAATA
-26 TVLGLGA
+26 TVFGLGA
-33 FTTSAIAET
+33 FTTTATAET

-64 VKEGQKLK
+64 VKNGQELK
-72 VIHTEEGWSKIDL
+72 VINTEDGWSKIELD
-85 NGKELFVSS
+85 GKEVFVSS
-94 EYTKDIYH
+94 EFTKDVYH

-107 LNVRTEANTESEILG
+107 LNVRTEANTDSEILG
-122 RLKQDDVIESTHQ
+122 RLKKDDVIESTHQ

-158 STALIEKKAEE
+158 STAPTEKKTEE
-169 KTKRVAK
+169 KTKQVAK
-176 VQKAVKAKEEVKT
+176 VQKSVKEKKEVKT
-189 QKEAKVQEIAKAKET
+189 QKVAKAKET
-204 TKEQKETKAEEIVK
+204 TKAQEIVK

-223 KVTERVKVKEET
+223 KVVKVKEEP
-235 KAEEI
+235 KAQEI

-246 AKVTERVKV
+246 G
-255 KEETKAEEI
+255 KAQEI

-272 VKEIEKEEA
+272 VKEEVKV
-281 KAQEIEKAKEE
+281 
-292 AKAQEIAK
+292 
-300 AKEEAKAQEIEKAKE
+300 
-315 EAKAQEIAKAKEEA
+315 
-329 KAQEI
+329 
-334 EKAKEEEKAQEIAKA
+334 KEEEKAQEIVKPKEEAKIKEEVKVKEEEKVQEIAKA

-366 AQEIAKAKEEA
+366 AREIVKAKEEEKAREIAKAKEEENAREIA
-377 KAQEIAKAK
+377 KVKEEEKAREIAKAK
-386 EEAKAREIEKAKEE
+386 EEER
-400 AKAKAQEIA
+400 
-409 KAKKEAQARE
+409 
-419 IEEAKA
+419 A
-425 KEATKTQEVSKN
+425 KEASKN
-437 NTQSA
+437 NIQSA

-533 RQTVKVKV
+533 RQTVKVKI

>member
-1 MEAFDRT
+1 
-8 QKNAMEAN
+8 
-16 MKKIIGAATA
+16 MKKVIGAATA
-26 TVLGLGA
+26 TIFGLGA
-33 FTTSAIAET
+33 FTTTATAET

-64 VKEGQKLK
+64 VKNGQELK
-72 VIHTEEGWSKIDL
+72 VINTEDGWSKIEL
-85 NGKELFVSS
+85 NGKEVFVSS
-94 EYTKDIYH
+94 EFTKDVYH

-122 RLKQDDVIESTHQ
+122 RLKKDDVIESTHQ

-158 STALIEKKAEE
+158 STAPTEKKTEE
-169 KTKRVAK
+169 KMKQVAK
-176 VQKAVKAKEEVKT
+176 VQKSVKEKKEVKT
-189 QKEAKVQEIAKAKET
+189 QKVAKAKET
-204 TKEQKETKAEEIVK
+204 TKAQEIVK
-218 PKEEA
+218 PKEE
-223 KVTERVKVKEET
+223 VKVKEEP
-235 KAEEI
+235 KAQEI

-246 AKVTERVKV
+246 VKV
-255 KEETKAEEI
+255 KEEPKAQEI

-272 VKEIEKEEA
+272 VKEEVKVKEEPKAQEMVKPKEEA
-281 KAQEIEKAKEE
+281 KVKEEVKVKEEPKAQEIVKPKEEAKVKEEVKAKEE
-292 AKAQEIAK
+292 EKVQEIAK
-300 AKEEAKAQEIEKAKE
+300 AKEEEKAK
-315 EAKAQEIAKAKEEA
+315 EIAKAKEE
-329 KAQEI
+329 
-334 EKAKEEEKAQEIAKA
+334 EKAREIARVKEEEKAREIARVKEEEKAKEIAKEIAKA

-359 KAKEEEK
+359 KAKEEER
-366 AQEIAKAKEEA
+366 AREIAKAKEEERA
-377 KAQEIAKAK
+377 REIAKAK
-386 EEAKAREIEKAKEE
+386 EEERAK
-400 AKAKAQEIA
+400 
-409 KAKKEAQARE
+409 
-419 IEEAKA
+419 
-425 KEATKTQEVSKN
+425 EVSKN
-437 NTQSA
+437 NIQSA

-533 RQTVKVKV
+533 RKTVKVKI